1 MRKIMQLFI
10 TCLALLMAG
19 RTLAVEEVSY
29 EVYVDIPVAQ
39 FYVLP
44 VNPAVFIQLQH
55 LQWDFRSKRFKP
67 FLTRFNVLNSSGGF
81 YARLLN
87 PAVLQ
92 RGFDHPRD
100 IIALQVRL
108 NNVLLNTTSQQV
120 VANANTQVQ
129 LPLYIT
135 AVQPAEGYS
144 PGKYL
149 GSVELIFEA
158 SNP

>member
-19 RTLAVEEVSY
+19 RALAVEEVSY
-29 EVYVDIPVAQ
+29 EVYVDIPVAKL
-39 FYVLP
+39 YVLP
-44 VNPAVFIQLQH
+44 VNPAVLIQLQH
-55 LQWDFRSKRFKP
+55 LQWDFRSKSFKP

-81 YARLLN
+81 SARLVKA
-87 PAVLQ
+87 AVLQ
-92 RGFDHPRD
+92 RGFDHPGE
-100 IIALQVRL
+100 IALQVRL
-108 NNVLLNTTSQQV
+108 NNVLLSTTSQQV
-120 VANANTQVQ
+120 VASANTQVQ

-135 AVQPAEGYS
+135 AVQPAKGYS

-158 SNP
+158 STL